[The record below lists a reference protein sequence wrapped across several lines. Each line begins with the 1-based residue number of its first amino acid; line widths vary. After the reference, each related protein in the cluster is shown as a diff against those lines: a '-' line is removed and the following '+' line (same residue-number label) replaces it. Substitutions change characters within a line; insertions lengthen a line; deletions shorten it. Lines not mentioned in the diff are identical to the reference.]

1 MPVRSPPDKVES
13 PPEPASARLWQV
25 AALGAAVLGY
35 FFIFVVTDPKRG
47 LVLSLFLLPD
57 QLVHSWC
64 DGDWAR
70 FAILDR
76 VPLVAA
82 TAVILLIAYL
92 AGRLVIGRVGADKQL
107 SQLELVVFGTGVGLN
122 LISLYTLAVG
132 LAGGLRFRSAFIVPG
147 IAILAVS
154 AFHGRHR
161 FSIAGAI
168 VAFRSEVVKKWDWLR
183 ADVGVLQGFRVAAR
197 CLSQFFHN
205 LSAKGRL
212 FAERTTTNVA
222 VWMCVP
228 FILTIIAGAL
238 LPPWHF
244 DTREYHSQVPKEW
257 YQQGTATFMPHNVY
271 GNMPLGAEM
280 HAVVGMNL
288 IPGERSWW
296 WGALIGKTIIAAYA
310 PLTALALIG
319 FGRRFLSPAA
329 GAIAAFVVISTPWI
343 AHVSTSGLIEGA
355 SAFYLFVTFYGLM
368 IWYERL
374 KSCESAAP
382 YLLLAGF
389 LAGSAVAC
397 KYPALLFV
405 VVPGVLTAAC
415 LPLGKLHVRQALT
428 FVLAVSLACGLWFGK
443 NLVLAENPTY
453 PLLYNVFRGQTRTA
467 ENDDQWTTAHGP
479 PHDAQGRSYTWRY
492 LRNSASLLLW
502 RSEYASPLLVPLAA
516 IGLLSRR
523 RSRLVLA
530 LAAIIAFNVLA
541 WWLLTHRIDR
551 FLVPILPLVV
561 LLAGIGATSFCD
573 RVWQRTIIA
582 ILCLGFTFNLVF
594 VTSPLPGDNRFLT
607 SYEFLRRDEPT
618 DGPFSVERMH
628 RAHKYLNASVKP
640 GFAVMAV
647 GEAQVFDFEMP
658 VFYNTCFDDCVFET
672 MMKNQ
677 TKDDRMNALREK
689 RISHVFI
696 FWYELDRY
704 RSPGN
709 YGYSDYVTPELIRRE
724 FVERGILHEIP
735 LGLDPGNSQLFE
747 VVGWQTWS
755 DE

>member
-1 MPVRSPPDKVES
+1 MI
-13 PPEPASARLWQV
+13 ASSIAFGIAFLRYFV
-25 AALGAAVLGY
+25 
-35 FFIFVVTDPKRG
+35 FFIAADKKR
-47 LVLSLFLLPD
+47 VLISNLILLPD
-57 QLVHSWC
+57 QIVHSWC

-76 VPLVAA
+76 VPLAAA
-82 TAVILLIAYL
+82 TGAILLIAYL
-92 AGRLVIGRVGADKQL
+92 AGRLAMERVDADNHL
-107 SQLELVVFGTGVGLN
+107 SRLELVVFATGVGLN

-132 LAGGLRFRSAFIVPG
+132 LAGGLQFRLAFIVPG
-147 IAILAVS
+147 ITIIAAA
-154 AFHGRHR
+154 AFHWRHR
-161 FSIAGAI
+161 L
-168 VAFRSEVVKKWDWLR
+168 VAFRS
-183 ADVGVLQGFRVAAR
+183 
-197 CLSQFFHN
+197 
-205 LSAKGRL
+205 AKRRL
-212 FAERTTTNVA
+212 FAGSLKTLRTTTNFA
-222 VWMCVP
+222 LWMSVP
-228 FILTIIAGAL
+228 FVIAIIAGAL

-280 HAVVGMNL
+280 HAIVGTNL
-288 IPGERSWW
+288 MRGEQNWW
-296 WGALIGKTIIAAYA
+296 WGALIGKAIIAAYA
-310 PLTALALIG
+310 PLTALALLA
-319 FGRRFLSPAA
+319 FGRRFLSPAS
-329 GAIAAFVVISTPWI
+329 GTIAAFVFISTPWVM
-343 AHVSTSGLIEGA
+343 HVSASGLIDGA
-355 SAFYLFVTFYGLM
+355 SAFYLFITFYALM
-368 IWYERL
+368 IWHERL
-374 KSCESAAP
+374 KSGEALTP
-382 YLLLAGF
+382 DLLLAGF

-405 VVPGVLTAAC
+405 VVPGVIATAC

-428 FVLAVSLACGLWFGK
+428 LTLAVALACGLWFGK

-453 PLLYNVFRGQTRTA
+453 PLLYSVFGGETRTVA
-467 ENDDQWTTAHGP
+467 KDAQWTTAHGP
-479 PHDAQGRSYTWRY
+479 PHDAAGHSYTWSF

-502 RSEYASPLLVPLAA
+502 RSEFASPLLLPLAA

-523 RSRLVLA
+523 HARLVLA

-541 WWLLTHRIDR
+541 WWLITHRIDR
-551 FLVPILPLVV
+551 FLVPILPLVA
-561 LLAGIGATSFCD
+561 LLAGIGAASFGD
-573 RVWQRTIIA
+573 RVWRGTITA
-582 ILCLGFTFNLVF
+582 ILCLGFAFNLAF

-607 SYEFLRRDEPT
+607 SYESLRRDEPT

-628 RAHKYLNASVKP
+628 RAHKYLNASVPP

-672 MMKNQ
+672 MMKNH

-696 FWYELDRY
+696 FWYELERY

-709 YGYSDYVTPELIRRE
+709 YGYSDYVTPELVQRE
-724 FVERGILHEIP
+724 FVEQGTLREIP

-747 VVGWQTWS
+747 VVGWQAWGS
-755 DE
+755 E